1 VVHPGQLRV
10 AKYETFPSISQPHAA
25 LVVKYISQTVAVTI
39 IVGIET
45 RAIKSITNK
54 NQHNSVIKKKLH
66 GNDKIY

>member
-45 RAIKSITNK
+45 KAIKSIIFMETYD
-54 NQHNSVIKKKLH
+54 SCTW
-66 GNDKIY
+66 

>member
-45 RAIKSITNK
+45 RAI
-54 NQHNSVIKKKLH
+54 
-66 GNDKIY
+66 